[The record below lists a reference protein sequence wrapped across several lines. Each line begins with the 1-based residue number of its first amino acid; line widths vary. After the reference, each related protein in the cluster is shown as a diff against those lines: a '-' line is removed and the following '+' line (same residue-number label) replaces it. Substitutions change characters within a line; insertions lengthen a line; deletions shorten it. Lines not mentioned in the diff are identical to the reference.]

1 MSDRSEELLY
11 RLDETFPVTRYG
23 QYRVLVQIYSDRELK
38 MLRGALQKYVPLGNV
53 GAMRWGDATRAQC
66 AFDHPRSYSFCKY
79 GCYYYPY
86 ITSYGR
92 IMHKD
97 NGEDFKEMSVLE
109 FVRWLD
115 KTPSPSITSVNPE
128 DFDSM
133 F

>member
-11 RLDETFPVTRYG
+11 RLDEAFPVTRYG
-23 QYRVLVQIYSDRELK
+23 QYRVLVHVYSGRELK
-38 MLRGALQKYVPLGNV
+38 MLRDALQKYVPLGSV
-53 GAMRWGDATRAQC
+53 GAMRWGDATRVKVQC
-66 AFDHPRSYSFCKY
+66 AFDHPRSYGFCKY
-79 GCYYYPY
+79 GCYYYSY

-97 NGEDFKEMSVLE
+97 NSEDFKEMSVLE

-115 KTPSPSITSVNPE
+115 KTPGTSVNPE